1 MSAGSLLRT
10 PRPLPARRLPIVAA
24 AATLALALPVF
35 LVADWPVGGWA
46 LATVL
51 WAAGQ
56 GFGLLLQRQR
66 LGADNLGGSGVVGF
80 AMMFRAVAVM
90 VVLVAVAA
98 SNTRLGVSAAVLYA
112 LAYSLELGLSVVAY
126 FSGSPR

>member
-1 MSAGSLLRT
+1 MSVGGLLRT
-10 PRPLPARRLPIVAA
+10 PRPLPARRMPLVAA

-35 LVADWPVGGWA
+35 LVAGWPIGGWA

-56 GFGLLLQRQR
+56 GLGLLFQRQR
-66 LGADNLGGSGVVGF
+66 LGADTLAGSGVVGF
-80 AMMFRAVAVM
+80 GMMFRAVAVM

-112 LAYSLELGLSVVAY
+112 LVYTLELGLSVVSY
-126 FSGSPR
+126 FGGPPR

>member
-1 MSAGSLLRT
+1 MSAGGLLRT

-35 LVADWPVGGWA
+35 LVAGWPVGGWA

-56 GFGLLLQRQR
+56 GFGFLLQRQR

-80 AMMFRAVAVM
+80 AMMFRAVAV
-90 VVLVAVAA
+90 VGVLVARAA
-98 SNTRLGVSAAVLYA
+98 SDTRLRVSAAVPDA
-112 LAYSLELGLSVVAY
+112 PSYSLQLGL
-126 FSGSPR
+126 